1 MNIKWLWIIP
11 LLNLGIGN
19 CVNADRPVLVELF
32 STTSRDCRTCP
43 DALSA
48 INQIRNEFPNTLMHY
63 LYYPLNDNLQS
74 ESVFL
79 RHKIDYLEPPL
90 PTVYFDGSNRI
101 TGADRN
107 IDDAYREN
115 VTFQTSQPRSGR
127 IYSWHE
133 QSAGAWINRV
143 TYSLPLHILDE
154 DWELFLVGAKE
165 VVNTP
170 AGTLSSVVQFV
181 RTIDK
186 NTAET
191 DNGWILETIPSD
203 DESLQFFWFIQ
214 NRDQISLHLGEVLLS
229 SRSATQ
235 PFLSVD
241 YTFDGVIDHEDMFIF
256 SALWNQRD
264 HQADLN
270 RDGFVDQFDVLL
282 FHELSQNESNP

>member
-1 MNIKWLWIIP
+1 MKIKWLWLIP
-11 LLNLGIGN
+11 LLYLCIGN
-19 CVNADRPVLVELF
+19 SATADRPVLVELY

-48 INQIRNEFPNTLMHY
+48 INQIRYEFPNTLMHF

-79 RHKIDYLEPPL
+79 RYKIDYLEPPL
-90 PTVYFDGSNRI
+90 PTIYFDGSNRI

-115 VTFQTSQPRSGR
+115 VTFQTNQPRSGR

-133 QSAGAWINRV
+133 QSAGTWITRV
-143 TYSLPLHILDE
+143 TYSLPVTIPDE
-154 DWELFLVGAKE
+154 DWELFLVGTKE
-165 VVNTP
+165 VSNTP

-181 RTIDK
+181 RTVDID
-186 NTAET
+186 TAIVE
-191 DNGWILETIPSD
+191 NGWIMEIIPSD
-203 DESLQFFWFIQ
+203 NEPQQFFWFVQ
-214 NRDQISLHLGEVLLS
+214 KRDQISLNLGEVLLS

-235 PFLSVD
+235 PFLSTD

-270 RDGFVDQFDVLL
+270 RDGFVDQFDVLS
-282 FHELSQNESNP
+282 FHELSGIESSP